1 MLSGGLRKILE
12 IKAIPQMM
20 QKQYIEDII
29 SLYPEQ
35 IIQYHSPDYKE
46 ILFKKL
52 DEYNAGEWL
61 WRK

>member
-12 IKAIPQMM
+12 IKASPQMK

-52 DEYNAGEWL
+52 DEYNAGE
-61 WRK
+61 